1 MTSATRMRWG
11 LLTILCLLSLSLP
24 AFLPTFTIQLTIRGL
39 YLGVVAMTF
48 ILLAG
53 YADMISLAQ
62 MSFAAMAG
70 YVIAIGAVK
79 LGISQW
85 VLFPSA
91 IVGAT
96 ALSAIFGLVAIRGQG
111 IYFLMM
117 TLALGQLFYGIGM
130 QWVSLTGGAYGYTGL
145 SRPTI
150 LGYSLLE
157 ATPLYYVT
165 LVITI
170 LSYLALRRVVR
181 SNFGLVLQ
189 GIRDNP
195 KRMAA
200 LGFNVQ
206 LHRYFAIVISGA
218 FAGVAGILNTY
229 FTGVIT
235 PSRAGLSQSVIVVMA
250 ALVGGVRRLEGG
262 LLGGILIAFLLSVTN
277 ELTPRYWTVIGA
289 LFILVVMFL
298 PNGLLGGT
306 LPQLRSIRR
315 WGTQIR
321 PGKGILRSGASPVAG
336 SRQFTSKTPEH
347 GKDEQ

>member
-1 MTSATRMRWG
+1 MSSANRRRWVLLAILG
-11 LLTILCLLSLSLP
+11 LASVSLP
-24 AFLPTFTIQLTIRGL
+24 ALVPTFTIQLTIRGL

-62 MSFAAMAG
+62 MSFAAAAG
-70 YVIAIGAVK
+70 YVIAIGTVK
-79 LGISQW
+79 LGISHW

-96 ALSAIFGLVAIRGQG
+96 ALSAIFGLVAIRGQK

-117 TLALGQLFYGIGM
+117 TLALGQLFYGVGM

-145 SRPTI
+145 SRPAV

-157 ATPLYYVT
+157 AIPLYYVT
-165 LVITI
+165 LAITA
-170 LSYLALRRVVR
+170 LSYLALRRIVH

-277 ELTPRYWTVIGA
+277 ELTPRYWTLVGL
-289 LFILVVMFL
+289 LFILIVIFL
-298 PNGLLGGT
+298 PDGLLGGN
-306 LPQLRSIRR
+306 LPLWRSVRRPRGQLPAAPEILPGSASSVT
-315 WGTQIR
+315 GPR
-321 PGKGILRSGASPVAG
+321 P
-336 SRQFTSKTPEH
+336 FNSKTFEH
-347 GKDEQ
+347 TKDDK

>member
-24 AFLPTFTIQLTIRGL
+24 ALLPTFTIQLTIRGL

-145 SRPTI
+145 SRPTV

-170 LSYLALRRVVR
+170 LSYLALRRVVH

-206 LHRYFAIVISGA
+206 LHRYLAIVIFGCICGSSRDPEYLFHGCHYSFEGRA
-218 FAGVAGILNTY
+218 FSIGYRGHGRAGRRSRKARRRVAGRDHYCIPPECHERVNTAILDGDRRAIHPGRHVPAKWTFRGY
-229 FTGVIT
+229 PAAVAVD
-235 PSRAGLSQSVIVVMA
+235 PSVGAADPTRQGKLSRWDVCRVA
-250 ALVGGVRRLEGG
+250 A
-262 LLGGILIAFLLSVTN
+262 IHKQN
-277 ELTPRYWTVIGA
+277 IGA
-289 LFILVVMFL
+289 WQ
-298 PNGLLGGT
+298 G
-306 LPQLRSIRR
+306 
-315 WGTQIR
+315 
-321 PGKGILRSGASPVAG
+321 
-336 SRQFTSKTPEH
+336 
-347 GKDEQ
+347 

>member
-1 MTSATRMRWG
+1 MTKPFRVHWVTA
-11 LLTILCLLSLSLP
+11 ILCLLSLSLP
-24 AFLPTFTIQLTIRGL
+24 ALLPKFTIQLTIHGL

-62 MSFAAMAG
+62 MSFAAAAG
-70 YVIAIGAVK
+70 YVIAIGSVK
-79 LGISQW
+79 FGISQW
-85 VLFPSA
+85 ILFPGA
-91 IVGAT
+91 ILGAT
-96 ALSAIFGLVAIRGQG
+96 AVSAIFGLVAIRGQK

-117 TLALGQLFYGIGM
+117 TLALGQLFFGIGM

-150 LGYSLLE
+150 LGYSLLD
-157 ATPLYYVT
+157 ANPLYYFT
-165 LVITI
+165 LAITAA
-170 LSYLALRRVVR
+170 SYLALRRIVH

-195 KRMAA
+195 QRMEA

-206 LHRYFAIVISGA
+206 LHRYLAIVISGA

-229 FTGVIT
+229 YTGVIT

-277 ELTPRYWTVIGA
+277 ELTARYWTVVGV
-289 LFILVVMFL
+289 LFILVVIFL
-298 PNGLLGGT
+298 PNGLLGGV
-306 LPQLRSIRR
+306 LPQARSLRKR
-315 WGTQIR
+315 GTPPRQ
-321 PGKGILRSGASPVAG
+321 SGLGVQERNATSVAESP
-336 SRQFTSKTPEH
+336 RITSKPSEH
-347 GKDEQ
+347 VKDDK